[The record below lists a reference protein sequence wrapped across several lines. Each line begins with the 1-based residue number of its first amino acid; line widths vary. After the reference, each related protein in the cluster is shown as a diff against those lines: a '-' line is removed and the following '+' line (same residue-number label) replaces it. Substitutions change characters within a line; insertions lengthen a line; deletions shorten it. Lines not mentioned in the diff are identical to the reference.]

1 MLLKEIET
9 VKADEEDSDII
20 IDLKPVRGF
29 EDLLH
34 QYEAVADVWYSQV
47 EAIGFIYSKTLN
59 FDFFKYSLI
68 RNKFGT
74 HWIKRIWPIH
84 DLF

>member
-9 VKADEEDSDII
+9 VKADKEDSDAI

-34 QYEAVADVWYSQV
+34 QYEAVADVWHLQV
-47 EAIGFIYSKTLN
+47 KAVVNPWKFEVW
-59 FDFFKYSLI
+59 FFKILA
-68 RNKFGT
+68 N
-74 HWIKRIWPIH
+74 
-84 DLF
+84 